1 MRNTLLSYS
10 SIEQREQSTL
20 LTTDQDEDED
30 PVSVQAGIRSA
41 ERKDL
46 TTPRPAEN

>member
-1 MRNTLLSYS
+1 MRNTLLSIPLS
-10 SIEQREQSTL
+10 SREQSTL
-20 LTTDQDEDED
+20 FTTDEDEDKD